1 MSLDQPLQSAEG
13 LELGTTPE
21 DAAGLGSGRRPSFI
35 RQAVITQPQ
44 AIVGLAILGFFVLV
58 ALVGPALLEPGSEDQ
73 GRAGVRAS
81 QRRSGRWAST
91 AAARTCSRC

>member
-21 DAAGLGSGRRPSFI
+21 DAAGLGTGRRPSFI

-44 AIVGLAILGFFVLV
+44 AIVGLLILGFFVLV
-58 ALVGPALLEPGSEDQ
+58 ALSGRRCSARIRRRRSVPCSAIPAP
-73 GRAGVRAS
+73 
-81 QRRSGRWAST
+81 SGRWAST
-91 AAARTCSRC
+91 AAART